1 MVQIYFI
8 AAWLFFCILTCYEV
22 VESFSIVSLF
32 LEVFMY
38 SHGLFGLGCSY
49 HDAIIDLP
57 IQYLTCSSK
66 TASPNSGNQSYCFP
80 ASFFLVQAAT
90 GKQPLSSVC
99 MAVAP
104 VAQKGGCITICVS
117 CIATPST
124 VDIASNILIL

>member
-1 MVQIYFI
+1 MIKGHRPELRLIRLKVN
-8 AAWLFFCILTCYEV
+8 LFY
-22 VESFSIVSLF
+22 SINFMKFYSRG
-32 LEVFMY
+32 FMY
-38 SHGLFGLGCSY
+38 SHGLFGWGCSC

-66 TASPNSGNQSYCFP
+66 PASSNSGNQSYCFLT
-80 ASFFLVQAAT
+80 SFFLVQAAT
-90 GKQPLSSVC
+90 GKQPPSSVC

-104 VAQKGGCITICVS
+104 VAQKGGCMTICVS